1 MQQLVILGG
10 GFAGLWAAL
19 VAAREAHVADRP
31 LAITLVAPDDAL
43 TVRPRLYEP
52 FTPAFRAP
60 FAPLFEPLGITYL
73 RAQATGIDAPARRAR
88 VELPDGTT
96 RDLPYDRLVLA
107 AGSRQAPLQVP
118 GAAEHALDLD
128 TYAAAERFHAH
139 LTALT
144 AAPVTSATSTFV
156 VIGGGFTGIEM
167 ACELRRH
174 LRALGATAA
183 ARDARVVLV
192 ERATVV
198 GPELGDG
205 PRGTIQEALQD
216 CGVELRLGAQVSR
229 IEADAVTFEDGERLP
244 CATTLIA
251 TGLRAHP
258 LTADLGV
265 ALDAQGRLPVDAHLA
280 VLGVPGV
287 FAAGDLARAQVDDA
301 GRVALM
307 SCQHAVPQ
315 GKHAGYNAA
324 HDLLGLQPRVYRQP
338 DYVTCLDLGDYG
350 AVFTTGWERTV
361 AQAGAEVKALKQTV
375 NTQWIY
381 PPKGD
386 REALL
391 AACDIDAPWPPV

>member
-1 MQQLVILGG
+1 MQQLVIIGG

-60 FAPLFEPLGITYL
+60 FAPLFEPLGIAQL
-73 RAQATGIDAPARRAR
+73 RAHATDLDTVARCVR
-88 VELPDGTT
+88 VQLADGAS
-96 RDLPYDRLVLA
+96 RDLPYDRVVLA
-107 AGSRQAPLQVP
+107 AGSRQAPLPVA

-128 TYAAAERFHAH
+128 TYVAAERFHAH
-139 LTALT
+139 LAAVV
-144 AAPVTSATSTFV
+144 AAPVSPATSTFV

-192 ERATVV
+192 ERATEI
-198 GPELGDG
+198 GPELGAG
-205 PRGTIQEALQD
+205 PRATILEALQH

-229 IEADAVTFEDGERLP
+229 IEADAVTFQDGERLP
-244 CATTLIA
+244 CATTVIA

-258 LTADLGV
+258 LTGGLGV
-265 ALDAQGRLPVDAHLA
+265 ELDGQGRLPVDEHLEVIGA
-280 VLGVPGV
+280 PGV
-287 FAAGDLARAQVDDA
+287 YAAGDLARARVDDA
-301 GRVALM
+301 GHVALM

-324 HDLLGLQPRVYRQP
+324 HALLGLAPRAYRQP

-361 AQAGAEVKALKQTV
+361 AQAGADVKALKQTV

-386 REALL
+386 LETLL

>member
-198 GPELGDG
+198 GPELGEG
-205 PRGTIQEALQD
+205 PRATILEALRH
-216 CGVELRLGAQVSR
+216 CGVELRLGAQVAR
-229 IEADAVTFEDGERLP
+229 VEADAVLFADGEHLP

-251 TGLRAHP
+251 TGTSLKLSSPTGSP
-258 LTADLGV
+258 LKETPTSTAVACNLGSKPLKV
-265 ALDAQGRLPVDAHLA
+265 GATAGAKAPTIGSTLA
-280 VLGVPGV
+280 
-287 FAAGDLARAQVDDA
+287 
-301 GRVALM
+301 
-307 SCQHAVPQ
+307 
-315 GKHAGYNAA
+315 N
-324 HDLLGLQPRVYRQP
+324 DLLS
-338 DYVTCLDLGDYG
+338 
-350 AVFTTGWERTV
+350 
-361 AQAGAEVKALKQTV
+361 
-375 NTQWIY
+375 
-381 PPKGD
+381 
-386 REALL
+386 
-391 AACDIDAPWPPV
+391 